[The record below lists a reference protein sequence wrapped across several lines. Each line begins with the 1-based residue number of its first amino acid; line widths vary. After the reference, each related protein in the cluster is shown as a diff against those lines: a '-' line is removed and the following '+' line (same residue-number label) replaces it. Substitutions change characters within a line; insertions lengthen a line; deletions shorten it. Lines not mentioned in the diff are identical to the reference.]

1 MLKLRSYW
9 TLVLEEHV
17 DILLLMEP
25 VLVYIHITT

>member
-9 TLVLEEHV
+9 TLMLEDHV

-25 VLVYIHITT
+25 LIVYIHRTT